1 MIMCALSLLISLL
14 LPFLCQD
21 TLDYR
26 VLLVDSALVD
36 DLLHATL
43 QLGLPA
49 GREQLHLLKPWLN
62 RGVVFVAQGD
72 GGRVTAWRLAV
83 RSRSG
88 SAAASMNA
96 ASMNAASMNA
106 ASMNAASM
114 NAASMNAASMN
125 AASNECS
132 NECCLK

>member
-26 VLLVDSALVD
+26 VLLIYSAWVD
-36 DLLHATL
+36 DVLHATL
-43 QLGLPA
+43 QLGPLA
-49 GREQLHLLKPWLN
+49 GHEQLHLLKPWLN

-83 RSRSG
+83 RC
-88 SAAASMNA
+88 AALLPQVNA

-106 ASMNAASM
+106 ASMN
-114 NAASMNAASMN
+114 
-125 AASNECS
+125 
-132 NECCLK
+132 ECCLNE

>member
-1 MIMCALSLLISLL
+1 MIMCDLSLLISLL

-26 VLLVDSALVD
+26 VLLADSALVN

-43 QLGLPA
+43 QLGLPV

-83 RSRSG
+83 RSRSI
-88 SAAASMNA
+88 SAAAMYHTECCL
-96 ASMNAASMNA
+96 
-106 ASMNAASM
+106 
-114 NAASMNAASMN
+114 
-125 AASNECS
+125 NECCHTECCH